1 MIIPDH
7 PIIRNMEATGYPD
20 GKYPKEYKCPTC
32 GSSSCCAVYKN
43 MDKEI
48 VGCDDCLIKI
58 YVDDLEEQDA

>member
-1 MIIPDH
+1 
-7 PIIRNMEATGYPD
+7 MEATGYPD
-20 GKYPKEYKCPTC
+20 GKYPKEYKCPIC